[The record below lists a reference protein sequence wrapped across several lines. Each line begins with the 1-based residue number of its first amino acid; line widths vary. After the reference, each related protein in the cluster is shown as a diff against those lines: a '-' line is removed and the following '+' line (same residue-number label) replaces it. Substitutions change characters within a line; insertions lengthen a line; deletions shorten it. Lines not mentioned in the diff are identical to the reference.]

1 MGLEVQMCG
10 LWGVFRRRHHPHPCL
25 PVIYNGIQT
34 AGGKGVTHQG
44 EEVLQDQALK
54 DSHDL

>member
-1 MGLEVQMCG
+1 MFMIKSP
-10 LWGVFRRRHHPHPCL
+10 WR
-25 PVIYNGIQT
+25 IQT